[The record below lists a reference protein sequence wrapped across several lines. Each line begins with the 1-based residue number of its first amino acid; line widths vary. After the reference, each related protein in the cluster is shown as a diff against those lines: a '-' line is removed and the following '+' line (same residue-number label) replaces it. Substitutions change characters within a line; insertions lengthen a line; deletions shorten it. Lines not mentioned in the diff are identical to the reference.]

1 MEAFEALLV
10 SEGALSIL
18 KIIILIGILIYMA
31 FSLLVIRQTQLMTRT
46 ITGKLDK
53 PIRVISWIHFL
64 ITTFIFL
71 IGLIAL

>member
-18 KIIILIGILIYMA
+18 KIIILIGILIYKA

>member
-1 MEAFEALLV
+1 MEVFKALLV

-18 KIIILIGILIYMA
+18 KIIILFGVLIYMA

-53 PIRVISWIHFL
+53 PIKVISWIHFL
-64 ITTFIFL
+64 ITVLIFL